1 MKKDVLTTKYLAIFL
16 LICLV
21 TDGILLCWLSS
32 KEMWNRWM
40 AMIPIIYMILGAYY
54 ANLMKKNVD
63 GNPNKLNWLYIYKG
77 IKLVVSIIMVVL
89 FIICIE
95 QNFKWFFIIT
105 AACYLIALVAE
116 TYVYTDYVKQSKK
129 ESNKA

>member
-129 ESNKA
+129 RE

>member
-21 TDGILLCWLSS
+21 TDGILLCRLSS

-129 ESNKA
+129 RE